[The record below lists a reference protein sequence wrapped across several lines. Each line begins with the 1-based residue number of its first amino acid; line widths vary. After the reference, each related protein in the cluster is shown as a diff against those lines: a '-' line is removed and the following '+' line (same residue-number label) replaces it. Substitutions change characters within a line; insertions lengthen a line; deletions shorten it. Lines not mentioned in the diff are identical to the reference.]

1 MNKKD
6 DRFLKV
12 LKEFIQSMIIS
23 LVFVIVLT
31 QFVIRPVRVEGLSMY
46 SSLKDKEIGV
56 SNILSNKLS
65 QVKRFDVVVVYLEEQ
80 NKYIVKRVIA
90 LPGEEVEYRDEV
102 LYINGKE
109 VDEPFLNTSFKEQF
123 VNEDKEFM
131 RDLDAVK
138 VPKDHYFLLGDNRP
152 NSIDSRNYGF
162 FPRNSIKSKSVF
174 VFLPINRIRR
184 VGR

>member
-1 MNKKD
+1 MNKTD

-23 LVFVIVLT
+23 LVFVILLT
-31 QFVIRPVRVEGLSMY
+31 QFVIRPVKVEGLSMY
-46 SSLKDKEIGV
+46 PSLNDKEIGV
-56 SNILSNKLS
+56 SNILANSLGS
-65 QVKRFDVVVVYLEEQ
+65 IKRFDVVVVYLKDQ

-90 LPGEEVEYRDEV
+90 LPGEEVEYRNEQ

-109 VDEPFLNTSFKEQF
+109 VDEPFLDTDYRAQYT
-123 VNEDKEFM
+123 DADREFM
-131 RDLDAVK
+131 QDIAPIK

-162 FPRNSIKSKSVF
+162 FERSAIKSKSVI
-174 VFLPINRIRR
+174 VFLPLNRLRK
-184 VGR
+184 VG